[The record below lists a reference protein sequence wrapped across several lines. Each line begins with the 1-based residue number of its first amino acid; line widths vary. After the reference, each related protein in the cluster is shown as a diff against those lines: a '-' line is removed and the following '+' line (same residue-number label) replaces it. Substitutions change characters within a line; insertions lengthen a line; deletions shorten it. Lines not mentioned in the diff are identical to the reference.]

1 MEKIKLDAV
10 VIVEGKY
17 DKIKLSSFLD
27 ATIIETNGFRI
38 FKEKKQL
45 EMIRTLAAKKGLIVM
60 TDSDGAGFVIRRYLS
75 GPIPKEQIRHVY
87 IPDILG
93 KEKRKD
99 RPSKEGKLGVE
110 GISQEVLLEA
120 LRKAGVFSEENNVE
134 HPPITAVDLME
145 LGLSAGEESALRRK
159 RLYGKLNLPEHLSS
173 KAFLQVLNSLMTLD
187 ELQALVEE
195 IRE

>member
-75 GPIPKEQIRHVY
+75 GTIPKEQIRHVY

-120 LRKAGVFSEENNVE
+120 LRKAGVFSEEKDAVSS
-134 HPPITAVDLME
+134 PITAVDLME
-145 LGLSAGEESALRRK
+145 LGLSAGEGSALRRK